1 MRCIAFS
8 SVAAMALASA
18 MTIASFMAMD
28 GPAQAQGLRND
39 TGSSG
44 VGGRASYNVPPP
56 VHATRERNLGGGF
69 IEMLITGRDPSPRV
83 RAVRPDTRMVAP
95 QARATRPGQRVVR
108 VEPAPVRAAAPRS
121 QAVMQDLSGP
131 PRVIRAEIPTLGSAS
146 ASHNRQVASLQQPV
160 PQQRRSVAAGHAIA
174 PEYRRQ
180 VVNYN
185 GRHAPGTVVV
195 DTGNRFLY
203 LVQSDGTAIRYG
215 VGVGRQ
221 GFSWKGTQTVSRKAE
236 WPSWRPPEAMLRR
249 QPDLPRYMAGGPDNP
264 LGARALYLGSTLYR
278 IHGTNEPHTIGQA
291 MSSGCVRM
299 LNEDVM
305 DLYERVRVGAKV
317 VVM

>member
-1 MRCIAFS
+1 MRCIAFTS
-8 SVAAMALASA
+8 AAALAVA
-18 MTIASFMAMD
+18 TVMAIAGA
-28 GPAQAQGLRND
+28 AQAQGLRND

-44 VGGRASYNVPPP
+44 VGARASYNVPPP
-56 VHATRERNLGGGF
+56 IHDTRERNLGGGF
-69 IEMLITGRDPSPRV
+69 IEMLITGRDPTPRV
-83 RAVRPDTRMVAP
+83 RAVAPNQRMVAP
-95 QARATRPGQRVVR
+95 QARAMRPGQRVVH
-108 VEPAPVRAAAPRS
+108 VQQTPVRASAPRS
-121 QAVMQDLSGP
+121 RAIEQAVMPGQ
-131 PRVIRAEIPTLGSAS
+131 PRVIRAEIPAHRSVPAATARNPQLA
-146 ASHNRQVASLQQPV
+146 ALQQPA
-160 PQQRRSVAAGHAIA
+160 PQRRSVAEAHAIA

-180 VVNYN
+180 VVSYN

-195 DTGNRFLY
+195 DTGSRFLY

-215 VGVGRQ
+215 VGVGRE
-221 GFSWKGTQTVSRKAE
+221 GFSWKGTQRVSRKAE
-236 WPSWRPPEAMLRR
+236 WPSWRPPELMLRR
-249 QPDLPRYMAGGPDNP
+249 QPDLPRYMAGGPANP

-278 IHGTNEPHTIGQA
+278 IHGTNEPHTIGRA

>member
-1 MRCIAFS
+1 
-8 SVAAMALASA
+8 
-18 MTIASFMAMD
+18 
-28 GPAQAQGLRND
+28 
-39 TGSSG
+39 
-44 VGGRASYNVPPP
+44 
-56 VHATRERNLGGGF
+56 
-69 IEMLITGRDPSPRV
+69 MLITGRDPSPRV
-83 RAVRPDTRMVAP
+83 RAVRPDPRMVAP
-95 QARATRPGQRVVR
+95 QARAMRPGQRVVR
-108 VEPAPVRAAAPRS
+108 VEQAPVRAGPPS
-121 QAVMQDLSGP
+121 QSVMQDLGGA
-131 PRVIRAEIPTLGSAS
+131 PRVIRAEIPTLGTAPAS
-146 ASHNRQVASLQQPV
+146 ASRNRQIAALQQPV
-160 PQQRRSVAAGHAIA
+160 PQRRSVAAGHAIA

-180 VVNYN
+180 VVNYS

-215 VGVGRQ
+215 VGVGRE
-221 GFSWKGTQTVSRKAE
+221 GFSWKGTQKVSRKAE
-236 WPSWRPPEAMLRR
+236 WPSWRPPASMLRR
-249 QPDLPRYMAGGPDNP
+249 QPELPRYMAGGPDNP